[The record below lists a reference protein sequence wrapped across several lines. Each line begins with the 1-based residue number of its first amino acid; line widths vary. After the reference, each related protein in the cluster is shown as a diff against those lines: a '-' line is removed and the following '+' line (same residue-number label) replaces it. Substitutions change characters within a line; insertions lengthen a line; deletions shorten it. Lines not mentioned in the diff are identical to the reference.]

1 MIDKARLIRQIHSL
15 DFSIKEMELY
25 LDVHPKNQRALKL
38 LADLRQKRK
47 ALKDAYEQRFGA
59 HIVTTHDVP
68 AEDRW
73 RWIDSP
79 WPWEAKDGE
88 V

>member
-1 MIDKARLIRQIHSL
+1 MNERCKLRRKIHEF

-25 LDVHPKNQRALKL
+25 LDVHPRN
-38 LADLRQKRK
+38 RK
-47 ALKDAYEQRFGA
+47 ALALLEELRKKRAALVEAYEQRFGPY
-59 HIVTTHDVP
+59 IVTTKDVP
-68 AEDRW
+68 AHECW

-79 WPWEAKDGE
+79 WPWELKDGE